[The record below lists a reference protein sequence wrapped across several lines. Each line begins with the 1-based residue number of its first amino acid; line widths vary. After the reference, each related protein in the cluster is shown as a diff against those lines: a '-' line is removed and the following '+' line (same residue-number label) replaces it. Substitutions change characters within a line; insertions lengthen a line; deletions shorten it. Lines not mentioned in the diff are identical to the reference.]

1 MMVVIMIVLI
11 MIDEDDQ
18 VSQLSRY
25 LLDDPL
31 WLL

>member
-1 MMVVIMIVLI
+1 MMVAIMIVLI

-18 VSQLSRY
+18 VSQLPPY

>member
-18 VSQLSRY
+18 VSQQSPH